1 MRIKLDSGREI
12 KVNNFEFGYTYG
24 GMLCGEMNETLNRRI
39 FGDITIPTNWG
50 EDRNVLKLEPTQ
62 AEFENQLKP
71 VYYIVWLDSN
81 VPSDSKYHGSS
92 LIVIWLGGEP
102 VGNKIEDI
110 IFKGIKDID
119 WDSTA
124 RDYEY

>member
-1 MRIKLDSGREI
+1 MKIKLDSGKEV
-12 KVNNFEFGYTYG
+12 KVSDFCFGYTYG
-24 GMLCGEMNETLNRRI
+24 GMLCGEKNETSNRPI
-39 FGDITIPTNWG
+39 FDDITIPTNWG

-81 VPSDSKYHGSS
+81 VPSDPKYHGSQ

-119 WDSTA
+119 WDSNA

>member
-1 MRIKLDSGREI
+1 MRIKLNSEREI

-24 GMLCGEMNETLNRRI
+24 GVLCGEMNATLNRPI
-39 FGDITIPTNWG
+39 FDNIMIPTNWG

-81 VPSDSKYHGSS
+81 VPSDPKYHGSE

-119 WDSTA
+119 WDSNA
-124 RDYEY
+124 RDYVY

>member
-1 MRIKLDSGREI
+1 MKIKLDSGKEV
-12 KVNNFEFGYTYG
+12 KVSDFCFGYTYG
-24 GMLCGEMNETLNRRI
+24 GMLCGEKNETSNRPI
-39 FGDITIPTNWG
+39 FDEITIPTNWG

-71 VYYIVWLDSN
+71 VYYIVWLDSH
-81 VPSDSKYHGSS
+81 VPIDPKYHGSN
-92 LIVIWLGGEP
+92 LIVIWLGDEP
-102 VGNKIEDI
+102 TGYKIEDI

-119 WDSTA
+119 WDSNA

>member
-1 MRIKLDSGREI
+1 MRIKLDSGKEV
-12 KVNNFEFGYTYG
+12 KVSDFCFGYTYG
-24 GMLCGEMNETLNRRI
+24 GMLCGEKNETSNRPI
-39 FGDITIPTNWG
+39 FDDITIPTNWG

-71 VYYIVWLDSN
+71 VYYIAWLDSN
-81 VPSDSKYHGSS
+81 VPSDPKYHGSE

-119 WDSTA
+119 WDSNA

>member
-1 MRIKLDSGREI
+1 MRIKLGSGREI
-12 KVNNFEFGYTYG
+12 KVINFEFGYTYG
-24 GMLCGEMNETLNRRI
+24 GMLCGEKNETSNRPI
-39 FGDITIPTNWG
+39 FDDITIPTNWG

-81 VPSDSKYHGSS
+81 VPSDPKYHGSQ

-119 WDSTA
+119 WDSNA

>member
-1 MRIKLDSGREI
+1 MKIKLDSGKEV
-12 KVNNFEFGYTYG
+12 KVSDFCFGYTYG
-24 GMLCGEMNETLNRRI
+24 GMLCGEKNETSNRPI
-39 FGDITIPTNWG
+39 FDEITIPTNWG

-71 VYYIVWLDSN
+71 VYYIAWLDSH
-81 VPSDSKYHGSS
+81 VSIDPKYHGSN
-92 LIVIWLGGEP
+92 LIVIWLGDEHAGY
-102 VGNKIEDI
+102 KIEDI

-119 WDSTA
+119 WDSNA

>member
-1 MRIKLDSGREI
+1 MKIKLDSGKEV
-12 KVNNFEFGYTYG
+12 KVSDFCFGYTYG
-24 GMLCGEMNETLNRRI
+24 GMLCGEKNETSNRPI
-39 FGDITIPTNWG
+39 FDDITIPTNWG

-71 VYYIVWLDSN
+71 VYYIVWLDSH
-81 VPSDSKYHGSS
+81 VPIDPKYHGSN
-92 LIVIWLGGEP
+92 LIVIWLGDEP
-102 VGNKIEDI
+102 AGYKIEDI

-119 WDSTA
+119 WDSNA

>member
-1 MRIKLDSGREI
+1 MKIKLDSGKEV
-12 KVNNFEFGYTYG
+12 KVSDFCFGYTYG
-24 GMLCGEMNETLNRRI
+24 GMLCGEKNEISNRPI
-39 FGDITIPTNWG
+39 FDEITIPTNWG

-81 VPSDSKYHGSS
+81 VPSDPKYHGSQ

-119 WDSTA
+119 WDSNA

>member
-24 GMLCGEMNETLNRRI
+24 GMLCGEKNETSNRPI
-39 FGDITIPTNWG
+39 FDDIIIPTNWG

-62 AEFENQLKP
+62 AEFEKQLKP
-71 VYYIVWLDSN
+71 VYYIAWLDYN
-81 VPSDSKYHGSS
+81 VTSDPKYHGSY
-92 LIVIWLGGEP
+92 IFVIWLGDET
-102 VGNKIEDI
+102 GNRSIEDI
-110 IFKGIKDID
+110 ISNGAKDID
-119 WDSTA
+119 WDKFA